1 MTHLPAFRASSTL
14 AALAILLFAGP
25 ASRAQTMGDPEE
37 FTAFAV
43 NMGTYVVGT
52 TANVII
58 TINRW
63 STAAERENLL
73 TTLRLKGH
81 DAFFNV
87 LKDAKRVG
95 TLRTPESVGYDLR
108 FAYDEP
114 GQDGG
119 RRILIATDRPVGFN
133 EARGRPRTIDYPLT
147 VIDITMN
154 AEGKGEGS
162 LSVAARMIP
171 TGKNIV
177 VENYDTQPVRL
188 TKVESRKL
196 VKR

>member
-1 MTHLPAFRASSTL
+1 MTHPTALRASSAL
-14 AALAILLFAGP
+14 AALAILLLAGP
-25 ASRAQTMGDPEE
+25 APRAQTMGDPEE

-81 DAFFNV
+81 DAFFNA

-95 TLRTPESVGYDLR
+95 TVRTPESVGYDLR